1 MNPRHAVVLALS
13 LATLAGPALS
23 AEAPKPAPAAK
34 PAVAKPPVTKPGAAD
49 WRTPSPDSVMVIDT
63 NRGRVLVEL
72 APLVAPAHVARLQ
85 ELTKA
90 GVYNGRTFFRVIDR
104 FMAQTGDPKDTGD
117 GGTDKPNLK
126 AEFTF
131 RRDAATPFVAAAAPA
146 GLQEGLIGSFPV
158 VSQNWS
164 WHEVTVDGKVSAW
177 GTYCP
182 GVVGMARD
190 DDNNSANS
198 QFFLMRQPYPSLD
211 KRYTAFGRVISGLEA
226 IRAIK
231 TGEPVA
237 APQDRMEK
245 VRLLSDIPASERPKI
260 RVIDPKGPWF
270 AGEIRRQR
278 AAKGADFSVCD
289 LKIPVEVR

>member
-1 MNPRHAVVLALS
+1 MTSKRAVCLGLAMAAALS
-13 LATLAGPALS
+13 GPALS
-23 AEAPKPAPAAK
+23 QVAPP
-34 PAVAKPPVTKPGAAD
+34 TAAD
-49 WRTPSPDSVMVIDT
+49 WRVPAPDTVLVIDT
-63 NRGRVLVEL
+63 THGRVLVEL
-72 APLVAPAHVARLQ
+72 LPQVAPGHVARIR
-85 ELTKA
+85 ELTQA
-90 GVYNGRTFFRVIDR
+90 GVYDGRTFFRVIDR
-104 FMAQTGDPKDTGD
+104 FMAQTGDPKDTGN

-131 RRDAATPFVAAAAPA
+131 RRGAYSVFVAAAAPA
-146 GLQEGLIGSFPV
+146 GLEVGLIGSFPV
-158 VSQNWS
+158 TSQAWS
-164 WHEVTVDGKVSAW
+164 WHEVTSDKKVAAW

-237 APQDRMEK
+237 VPQDRMDT
-245 VRLLSDIPASERPKI
+245 VRLLSDLPEAQRPKV

-270 AGEIRRQR
+270 AAEISRQR

-289 LKIPVEVR
+289 LTIPVEIR